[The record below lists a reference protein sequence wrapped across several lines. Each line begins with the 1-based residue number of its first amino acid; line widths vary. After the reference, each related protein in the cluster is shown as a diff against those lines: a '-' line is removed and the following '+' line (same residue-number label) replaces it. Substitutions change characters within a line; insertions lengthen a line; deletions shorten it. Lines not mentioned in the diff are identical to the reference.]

1 MPDVSTTCWATPRPG
16 EGRARFTGGHR
27 KVLDYHLTNRREI
40 LGPLSATW
48 ADWLTPALTRGDPRS
63 TPLADRCRGRRRRS
77 RSRGRNRSRRHPEP
91 CLRGAG
97 HVLAPPRGQPKRTVR
112 ADHEGERLG
121 QLRRR
126 SPSDPVAESSCRA
139 DPAPAAA
146 GPDRGLQPDGSD
158 VSATPPPARIHIS
171 QPKGCPESGAGLG
184 CHCSGGKWRM
194 LLAAIQPPHRRPA
207 SLSGRG
213 ATARFYCQGL
223 GRQSWNPLRS
233 FRPETCTSRSEPMR
247 PPAARAATSD
257 EALNSAG
264 SGAGGSCRGTMTA
277 TGCVGS
283 RGEAA

>member
-158 VSATPPPARIHIS
+158 VSATPPPRAHS
-171 QPKGCPESGAGLG
+171 HQPTQGLPGIRCWAGVP
-184 CHCSGGKWRM
+184 
-194 LLAAIQPPHRRPA
+194 LLRREVADATGRHTTAPPPPCEPFRSRRYRSLLLPRSRPA
-207 SLSGRG
+207 ELEPAQVIPAGDMH
-213 ATARFYCQGL
+213 F
-223 GRQSWNPLRS
+223 P
-233 FRPETCTSRSEPMR
+233 FRAD
-247 PPAARAATSD
+247 AA
-257 EALNSAG
+257 AG
-264 SGAGGSCRGTMTA
+264 SPCCYLR
-277 TGCVGS
+277 
-283 RGEAA
+283 